1 MKCNGCKNEFI
12 KINHVL
18 EIHAYNVM
26 VDNYK
31 EHDDYIVRVCDDCY
45 NKLHS
50 NLLKGRKITHS

>member
-1 MKCNGCKNEFI
+1 MCKNEFI

-31 EHDDYIVRVCDDCY
+31 EHDDYIVRVRDDCY

-50 NLLKGRKITHS
+50 NLLKGRKITHP